1 MRIRVVV
8 GIVLGLLLVAS
19 PTGASRSGAGDPADV
34 AGPLDVRRIT
44 HGHGS
49 GDKLWHKVVMHQR
62 WGARD
67 LEGEDEIRFHF
78 SYDGE
83 DRYDEVH
90 ASVALKDGK
99 LAAWVFPYVEG
110 SDYANVGPSKR
121 IRLTRPNR
129 YSVKIFFDNG
139 WVDAR
144 DRYAWSV
151 GSSFRERDSER
162 CRRACFD
169 YAPGHNPN
177 RLVHGL

>member
-1 MRIRVVV
+1 MRIRVGA

-19 PTGASRSGAGDPADV
+19 PTGASRSGVGDPADV
-34 AGPLDVRRIT
+34 PGPLDVRRIT

-129 YSVKIFFDNG
+129 YSVKIFFDKG

-144 DRYAWSV
+144 DRLVRSV
-151 GSSFRERDSER
+151 WGS
-162 CRRACFD
+162 CGACD
-169 YAPGHNPN
+169 GQHV
-177 RLVHGL
+177 RVVDLVYT